1 MLDFINS
8 FISQTITYAV
18 VYTLTS
24 LGIVIS
30 GRAGIFNVS
39 GEGIML
45 ASASIGFI
53 ISYLTQN
60 AILGFLSGM
69 LMGAFFGFILSFI
82 HENYKVNQF
91 ILGISLVILGTGL
104 SDLMYK
110 LIIGVRLT
118 APRAPKTPII
128 KIPLISNI
136 PILQAFLNQ
145 DVVVYFLYIII
156 FFSWWFYYKTKI
168 GLETRA
174 IGENPKA
181 ADVVGVNVIR
191 RRYLSTIIGSML
203 IGISGAY
210 LPIVI
215 TGTYTP
221 DISAGRGFMAVGI
234 AIFAS
239 WKPQRAILGGFL
251 FAAIEVIAFRLQVIS
266 QKIPYQFFLMLPF
279 ISVLIIMMIFKKQI
293 EFPASVGKPYSRE

>member
-1 MLDFINS
+1 MLNAINS

-24 LGIVIS
+24 LGIVIA
-30 GRAGIFNVS
+30 GRSGIFNVS

-45 ASASIGFI
+45 ASASLGFI
-53 ISYLTQN
+53 VSYLSQN
-60 AILGFLSGM
+60 SILGFIVGAILGGI
-69 LMGAFFGFILSFI
+69 FGLILSLI
-82 HENYKVNQF
+82 HEKFKVNQF
-91 ILGISLVILGTGL
+91 VLGISLVILGTGL
-104 SDLMYK
+104 SDLFYK

-118 APRAPKTPII
+118 APRAPKTPA
-128 KIPLISNI
+128 ISNPFLNRI
-136 PILQAFLNQ
+136 PIVSAFLNQ
-145 DVVVYFLYIII
+145 DVIVYFLYFVII
-156 FFSWWFYYKTKI
+156 FAWWFYYRTKI

-174 IGENPKA
+174 IGENPRA
-181 ADVVGVNVIR
+181 ADVVGVNVTKR
-191 RRYLSTIIGSML
+191 RILSTVIGSIL

-239 WKPQRAILGGFL
+239 WRPQRAILGGFL

-266 QKIPYQFFLMLPF
+266 QRIPYQFFLMLPF
-279 ISVLIIMMIFKKQI
+279 ISVLLVMMIFKKQI

>member
-1 MLDFINS
+1 MINLINAFID
-8 FISQTITYAV
+8 QTITYAV

-24 LGIVIS
+24 LGIVIA
-30 GRAGIFNVS
+30 GRTGVFNVA

-45 ASASIGFI
+45 ASASFGFI

-60 AILGFLSGM
+60 AILGFLCGM
-69 LMGAFFGFILSFI
+69 IMGAIFGLILSYI
-82 HENYKVNQF
+82 HESFKVNQF
-91 ILGISLVILGTGL
+91 ILGISLVIFGTGL
-104 SDLMYK
+104 SDLLYK

-118 APRAPKTPII
+118 APRAPKTPIL
-128 KIPLISNI
+128 KVPLISDI
-136 PILQAFLNQ
+136 PIIGPFLSK
-145 DVVVYFLYIII
+145 DIVVYFLYIVI
-156 FFSWWFYYKTKI
+156 FVSWWFFYRTKI

-181 ADVVGVNVIR
+181 ADVVGVNVVKM
-191 RRYLSTIIGSML
+191 RYLATIIGSSL
-203 IGISGAY
+203 IGVSGAY

>member
-1 MLDFINS
+1 MLNFINS
-8 FISQTITYAV
+8 FIAQTITYAV

-24 LGIVIS
+24 LGIVIA
-30 GRAGIFNVS
+30 GKAGIFNVS

-53 ISYLTQN
+53 VSYLTQN
-60 AILGFLSGM
+60 SILGFISGM
-69 LMGAFFGFILSFI
+69 LMGAIFGFILAFI
-82 HENYKVNQF
+82 HERYKVNQF

-104 SDLMYK
+104 SDLLYK
-110 LIIGVRLT
+110 LIIGIKLT

-128 KIPLISNI
+128 KIPFISDV
-136 PILQAFLNQ
+136 PIVQAFLTQ
-145 DVVVYFLYIII
+145 DIVVYFLYIVI
-156 FFSWWFYYKTKI
+156 FFSWWFYYKTKV

-181 ADVVGVNVIR
+181 ADVVGVNVTR
-191 RRYLSTIIGSML
+191 RRYLSTILGSML

-266 QKIPYQFFLMLPF
+266 QNIPYQFFLMLPF

>member
-1 MLDFINS
+1 MLSYINS
-8 FISQTITYAV
+8 FITQTITYAV

-24 LGIVIS
+24 LGIVIA
-30 GRAGIFNVS
+30 GRAGIFNVA

-45 ASASIGFI
+45 ASASLGFI
-53 ISYLTQN
+53 ISYLSQN
-60 AILGFLSGM
+60 AVLGFIVGAILGGI
-69 LMGAFFGFILSFI
+69 FGLILSTI
-82 HENYKVNQF
+82 HEKFKVNQF
-91 ILGISLVILGTGL
+91 VLGISLVILGTGL
-104 SDLMYK
+104 SDLFYK
-110 LIIGVRLT
+110 LIIGIRLT
-118 APRAPKTPII
+118 APRAPTTPGVNIQFLS
-128 KIPLISNI
+128 KIPIVS
-136 PILQAFLNQ
+136 AFLNQ
-145 DVVVYFLYIII
+145 DIVVYFLYIVIL
-156 FFSWWFYYKTKI
+156 FSWWFYYKTKV

-181 ADVVGVNVIR
+181 ADVVGVNVTR
-191 RRYLSTIIGSML
+191 RRIISTIIGSIL

-239 WKPQRAILGGFL
+239 WRPQRAILGGFL

-266 QKIPYQFFLMLPF
+266 QRIPYQFFLMLPF
-279 ISVLIIMMIFKKQI
+279 ISVLIVMMIFKKQI
-293 EFPASVGKPYSRE
+293 EFPQSIGKPYSRE

>member
-1 MLDFINS
+1 MLSFINS

-30 GRAGIFNVS
+30 GRAGIFNVAA
-39 GEGIML
+39 EGIML

-53 ISYLTQN
+53 VSFLTQN
-60 AILGFLSGM
+60 AI
-69 LMGAFFGFILSFI
+69 FGFVAGMIMGGIFGLILAYI
-82 HENYKVNQF
+82 HESFKVNQF

-104 SDLMYK
+104 SDLLYK
-110 LIIGVRLT
+110 LIIGVQLT
-118 APRAPKTPII
+118 APRAPKTPLI
-128 KIPLISNI
+128 KIPFISEI
-136 PILQAFLNQ
+136 PIIQAFLNQ
-145 DVVVYFLYIII
+145 DIIVYFLYFVIL
-156 FFSWWFYYKTKI
+156 FAWWFYYKTKI

-266 QKIPYQFFLMLPF
+266 QNIPYQFFLMLPF
-279 ISVLIIMMIFKKQI
+279 VSVLIIMMIFKKQI
-293 EFPASVGKPYSRE
+293 EYPASVGKPYSRE

>member
-1 MLDFINS
+1 MINVINAFID
-8 FISQTITYAV
+8 QTITYAV

-24 LGIVIS
+24 LGIVIA
-30 GRAGIFNVS
+30 GRTGIFNVA

-53 ISYLTQN
+53 VSFLTQN
-60 AILGFLSGM
+60 AILGFICGM
-69 LMGAFFGFILSFI
+69 IMGGIFGLILSYI
-82 HENYKVNQF
+82 HESYKVNQF
-91 ILGISLVILGTGL
+91 ILGISLVIFGAGL

-118 APRAPKTPII
+118 APRAPKTPIL
-128 KIPLISNI
+128 KIPIISEI
-136 PILQAFLNQ
+136 PIIQPFFNK
-145 DVVVYFLYIII
+145 DVIVYFLYIVI
-156 FFSWWFYYKTKI
+156 FLSWWFFYKTKI

-181 ADVVGVNVIR
+181 ADVVGVNVIKR
-191 RRYLSTIIGSML
+191 RFLATIIGSML

-266 QKIPYQFFLMLPF
+266 QRIPYQFFLMLPF

>member
-1 MLDFINS
+1 MLNAINS

-24 LGIVIS
+24 LGIVIA
-30 GRAGIFNVS
+30 GRSGIFNVS

-45 ASASIGFI
+45 ASASLGFI
-53 ISYLTQN
+53 VSYLSQN
-60 AILGFLSGM
+60 SILGFIVGAILGGI
-69 LMGAFFGFILSFI
+69 FGLILSLI
-82 HENYKVNQF
+82 HEKFKVNQF
-91 ILGISLVILGTGL
+91 VLGISLVILGTGL
-104 SDLMYK
+104 SDLFYK

-118 APRAPKTPII
+118 APRAPKTPAIS
-128 KIPLISNI
+128 IPFLNRI
-136 PILQAFLNQ
+136 PIVSAFLNQ
-145 DVVVYFLYIII
+145 DVIVYFLYFVII
-156 FFSWWFYYKTKI
+156 FAWWFYYRTKI
-168 GLETRA
+168 GLETRS

-181 ADVVGVNVIR
+181 ADVVGVNVTKR
-191 RRYLSTIIGSML
+191 RILSTVIGSIL

-239 WKPQRAILGGFL
+239 WRPQRAILGGFL

-266 QKIPYQFFLMLPF
+266 QRIPYQFFLMLPF
-279 ISVLIIMMIFKKQI
+279 ISVLLVMMIFKKQI